1 MVGVREGREEEG
13 VEEGGVQVTGRL
25 TAVTGT
31 EKVARVT
38 SGFCWT
44 GEVAVCA

>member
-1 MVGVREGREEEG
+1 MVGVREGRE
-13 VEEGGVQVTGRL
+13 EEGGVQVTGRL